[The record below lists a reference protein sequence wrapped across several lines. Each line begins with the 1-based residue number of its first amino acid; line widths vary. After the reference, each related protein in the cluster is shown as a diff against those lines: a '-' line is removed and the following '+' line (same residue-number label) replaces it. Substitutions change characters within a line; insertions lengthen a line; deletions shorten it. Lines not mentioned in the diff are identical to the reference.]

1 MASSYLGRILRLPVP
16 GQPVLAPPRW
26 LMRRPEA
33 GELAPGA
40 GSARPAEAPPPDL
53 AVARR
58 PKPQAAV
65 RRERTDEALA
75 GPSTAAADDDMAGRG
90 PAVATP
96 TAIAGPGPAPR
107 PAGVPPRAAQ
117 RTRNAASIG
126 TPDAIHRATA
136 DATAR
141 TGVDASEP
149 GATNLRRTRVPA
161 AGPAA
166 VQPAAPAPQAP
177 PRTTRGERE
186 SGVRIGTIEVVVTPP
201 PPPAAPGPTA
211 SSPGRHATARAPAR
225 LSRGFPSGFGL
236 RQG

>member
-141 TGVDASEP
+141 TGVHS
-149 GATNLRRTRVPA
+149 VPEGVD
-161 AGPAA
+161 AGPA
-166 VQPAAPAPQAP
+166 
-177 PRTTRGERE
+177 T
-186 SGVRIGTIEVVVTPP
+186 TPP
-201 PPPAAPGPTA
+201 P
-211 SSPGRHATARAPAR
+211 
-225 LSRGFPSGFGL
+225 
-236 RQG
+236 